1 MIGLAGLEKCMKNS
15 AQIWYLFHSGYA
27 VKYGSRLLIFDYY
40 NNRAAKPRTDLAGGV
55 FDPRAHC
62 DEEVFVFAS
71 HKHGDHFN
79 PVILNWQRQHPKLHY
94 ILSDDICVPGIG
106 NFLSVSPE
114 KNYTISGI
122 SVQTLTSTD
131 EGVAFLVKMDD
142 FTIYHAGDL
151 HWWHWD
157 GEPDPWNPD
166 MERKYKEQI
175 AKLKNAMIDIAFVPA
190 DPRQRRFSHLG
201 ISWFLRE
208 VTCPHVFPMHFGR
221 DYSIMK
227 VLENH
232 PQIKPWLSRIHPVSE
247 RGQSFLLKPDA

>member
-1 MIGLAGLEKCMKNS
+1 MKNS
-15 AQIWYLFHSGYA
+15 VQIWYLFHSAYA

-40 NNRAAKPRTDLAGGV
+40 NNRAAKPKTDLAGGV

-79 PVILNWQRQHPKLHY
+79 PVILNWQKQHPTLHY
-94 ILSDDICVPGIG
+94 ILSDDICVPGTG
-106 NFLSVSPE
+106 NVLSVSPE
-114 KNYTISGI
+114 ENYTISGI

-142 FTIYHAGDL
+142 LTIYHAGDL

-175 AKLKNAMIDIAFVPA
+175 AKLKNAM
-190 DPRQRRFSHLG
+190 
-201 ISWFLRE
+201 
-208 VTCPHVFPMHFGR
+208 
-221 DYSIMK
+221 
-227 VLENH
+227 N
-232 PQIKPWLSRIHPVSE
+232 
-247 RGQSFLLKPDA
+247 